1 MLGSIRSTDR
11 GEAMRMNTARCVI
24 LLIGLACA
32 GASLAR
38 EPGKVEVVTGEQ
50 LLAEPLAGEETKEAV
65 THLYTFAPGSVL
77 PWHIHPDAHEVAYVI
92 AGEFTF
98 EVEGK
103 GKQALKMGEAF
114 YLAPNLVHRG
124 MNEGAVPVKLYVV
137 RIKPKDKP
145 LVTEVPAPSAAA
157 PSP

>member
-1 MLGSIRSTDR
+1 
-11 GEAMRMNTARCVI
+11 MNTARCVI
-24 LLIGLACA
+24 LLVGLACA

-38 EPGKVEVVTGEQ
+38 EPGKVEGVTGEQ

-92 AGEFTF
+92 AGDFTF

-103 GKQALKMGEAF
+103 GKQALKTGEAF